1 MNQHQDFKAC
11 ALFEDT
17 VRSSVTGEIS
27 LSNAVTRGLG
37 GGTPEQ
43 TTLLSHY
50 SNSMDNAFSAG
61 GIFANHDSF
70 TRSGPDLER
79 RELQSQSHKATPVA
93 PGSISQVSGTGNL
106 VFNSSME
113 AVVPRRLGP
122 RSRADK
128 DAAQHL
134 KRAGGAC
141 LKHKA
146 SKKRVSHGYETI
158 DSR

>member
-1 MNQHQDFKAC
+1 MDQHQDFEAC
-11 ALFEDT
+11 ALKYT
-17 VRSSVTGEIS
+17 VRTLDAAGTGKNC
-27 LSNAVTRGLG
+27 SNTVTRGLG
-37 GGTPEQ
+37 HGTRAQ

-79 RELQSQSHKATPVA
+79 RELQSQSHKATPVVF
-93 PGSISQVSGTGNL
+93 GSIPQVSGTGNL

-113 AVVPRRLGP
+113 AVAPRRLGP

-146 SKKRVSHGYETI
+146 SKKRVSQWL
-158 DSR
+158 RKL

>member
-1 MNQHQDFKAC
+1 MNQHQKGSPGPSLVSFVESVVSS
-11 ALFEDT
+11 FEPAM
-17 VRSSVTGEIS
+17 EKFH
-27 LSNAVTRGLG
+27 SNNPPSGQVHGS
-37 GGTPEQ
+37 PEQ
-43 TTLLSHY
+43 TTLLSHH
-50 SNSMDNAFSAG
+50 SNTMDNAFSAG

-79 RELQSQSHKATPVA
+79 RELRSQSHKATPVA
-93 PGSISQVSGTGNL
+93 FGSISQVSGTGNL

-113 AVVPRRLGP
+113 AVAPRRLGP

-146 SKKRVSHGYETI
+146 SKKKVSQWL
-158 DSR
+158 

>member
-1 MNQHQDFKAC
+1 MNQYQDINTSPPLDNAPF
-11 ALFEDT
+11 
-17 VRSSVTGEIS
+17 VRPCFVAAGNESF
-27 LSNAVTRGLG
+27 SNGAAAGVDH
-37 GGTPEQ
+37 GTPEK

-50 SNSMDNAFSAG
+50 SNPMDNAFSAG

-70 TRSGPDLER
+70 TRFGPDLER

-93 PGSISQVSGTGNL
+93 FESISQVSGTGNL

-113 AVVPRRLGP
+113 AVAPRRLGP

-146 SKKRVSHGYETI
+146 GKKRVSQWL
-158 DSR
+158 

>member
-1 MNQHQDFKAC
+1 MNQHHDFKASK
-11 ALFEDT
+11 
-17 VRSSVTGEIS
+17 VRSIDTTGNGS
-27 LSNAVTRGLG
+27 RPNAATRGLG
-37 GGTPEQ
+37 RGTPEQ
-43 TTLLSHY
+43 TTLLSHC
-50 SNSMDNAFSAG
+50 SNSMDNSGG

-79 RELQSQSHKATPVA
+79 RELQSQSHKAAPVVF
-93 PGSISQVSGTGNL
+93 GSISQVSGTGNL

-113 AVVPRRLGP
+113 AVAPRRLGP

-128 DAAQHL
+128 DATQHL

-146 SKKRVSHGYETI
+146 SKKRVSQWL
-158 DSR
+158 